1 MEAGTAGVSLVK
13 KPLSIKKKSAEL
25 PVDGTGRDDRK
36 NLLTV
41 RVGSAN
47 IYE

>member
-13 KPLSIKKKSAEL
+13 TVVNKEKSAEL

-41 RVGSAN
+41 RVDSAN